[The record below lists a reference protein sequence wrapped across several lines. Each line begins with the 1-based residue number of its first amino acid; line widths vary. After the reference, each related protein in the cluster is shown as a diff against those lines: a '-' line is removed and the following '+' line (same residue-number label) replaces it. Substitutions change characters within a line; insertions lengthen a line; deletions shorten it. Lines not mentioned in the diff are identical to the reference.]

1 MDDLA
6 SVEDRTI
13 ARAAGIVMAGFVL
26 SNLTGLVKWVMVS
39 QAFGT
44 SAELDAF
51 NAANRLPE
59 ILFNLMAGGA
69 LASAFVPT
77 FTEFLTKGDRP
88 GAWRLASS
96 IANLV
101 FLALSAAALIA
112 WVAAPWLVPTILAP
126 GLGPESTALTVS
138 LLRVLLLS
146 AIVFGLSGLLMG
158 ILNAHQHFLLPA
170 LAPTMLWLGWII
182 GVQFLVPRLGI
193 HGLAWGVVLGSLMHL
208 GVQLPALRRRGARYS
223 LKLRLGDPA
232 VRRVGV
238 LMAPRLVG
246 VAVVQLNFL
255 VNTILASAMPEGSLS
270 AISYSFF
277 IMLMPQV
284 VIAQAIAIAALPTFS
299 AQAAEGALD
308 RMRRSL
314 AVTLRG
320 VVFLALPAS
329 LGLILLRQPIVA
341 MLFQRGAFS
350 AESTDLVAFALLWYS
365 AGLVSHSLVE
375 IVSRAFYALQDTKTP
390 VILGSLAMGLNIVM
404 SLAFASLF
412 RRWGLPPHGGLAL
425 ANSLATTLE
434 AIGLLVLMRRRLAGL
449 DFQRMRR
456 GLLATAA
463 AAITMSLILA
473 AWLNWAQGQSA
484 WLAGGLGVLVGGIVF
499 WLVAWALGSPE
510 TTQLPRMLLTRRRS
524 QLGSLEGSESRHQDL
539 GDGQAEQETD
549 QGFDG

>member
-1 MDDLA
+1 
-6 SVEDRTI
+6 
-13 ARAAGIVMAGFVL
+13 
-26 SNLTGLVKWVMVS
+26 
-39 QAFGT
+39 
-44 SAELDAF
+44 
-51 NAANRLPE
+51 
-59 ILFNLMAGGA
+59 
-69 LASAFVPT
+69 
-77 FTEFLTKGDRP
+77 
-88 GAWRLASS
+88 
-96 IANLV
+96 
-101 FLALSAAALIA
+101 
-112 WVAAPWLVPTILAP
+112 
-126 GLGPESTALTVS
+126 
-138 LLRVLLLS
+138 
-146 AIVFGLSGLLMG
+146 
-158 ILNAHQHFLLPA
+158 
-170 LAPTMLWLGWII
+170 
-182 GVQFLVPRLGI
+182 
-193 HGLAWGVVLGSLMHL
+193 
-208 GVQLPALRRRGARYS
+208 
-223 LKLRLGDPA
+223 
-232 VRRVGV
+232 
-238 LMAPRLVG
+238 
-246 VAVVQLNFL
+246 
-255 VNTILASAMPEGSLS
+255 
-270 AISYSFF
+270 
-277 IMLMPQV
+277 
-284 VIAQAIAIAALPTFS
+284 
-299 AQAAEGALD
+299 
-308 RMRRSL
+308 MRRSL